1 MTATYRIQIN
11 IGAVTGQI
19 ERNRHA
25 ALEAAALDCVGKVVE
40 QMADGYDHPVY
51 DTGTLMG
58 DVQYDFENEQ
68 TVAVGNTKDYAV
80 YVHEGHNGHAVYLG
94 DSIGFRVM
102 PGGHT
107 AGRPYI
113 RDAIMGSQDEIKATL
128 EEYLQRGFNA

>member
-1 MTATYRIQIN
+1 MGVTLKIQLN
-11 IGAVTGQI
+11 LGAVTGQI
-19 ERNRHA
+19 EQNRHA

-51 DTGTLMG
+51 DTGTLMD
-58 DVQYDFENEQ
+58 DVQYDFENDQ

-80 YVHEGHNGHAVYLG
+80 YVHEGHNGHAVYMG
-94 DSIGFRVM
+94 DKIGFRVM

-113 RDAIMGSQDEIKATL
+113 RDAIMGSQNEIKATM
-128 EEYLQRGFNA
+128 EEYLQKGFNA